1 MKDILDIGSLKEK
14 ISHFA
19 KERDWEKFHTP
30 KNLACALSVEAGELL
45 EEFQWMS
52 DEDQEN
58 IDEEKIKAI
67 SEELSDIITYAIR
80 ISDIL
85 NINLPEAITDKIKK
99 NAKKY
104 PAEIVKGSS
113 KKYTEY

>member
-1 MKDILDIGSLKEK
+1 MKDILDIDSLKEK
-14 ISHFA
+14 ISLFA
-19 KERDWEKFHTP
+19 KARDWEKFHTP

-45 EEFQWMS
+45 EELQWMS
-52 DEDQEN
+52 DEDQKN
-58 IDEEKIKAI
+58 INEEKIKAI

-80 ISDIL
+80 ISDVL
-85 NINLPEAITDKIKK
+85 NINLSDAIAEKIKK
-99 NAKKY
+99 NEKKY